1 VTFASSTAAS
11 LYVRATWLSSRPWN
25 VLKVPHLV
33 AVGFHLRVVAV
44 RVLHDLID
52 HELGITTNIEVS
64 DPEFDGDAQ
73 PVNEIL
79 ALCYIVGGGEME
91 SDHVA
96 HVNSEG

>member
-1 VTFASSTAAS
+1 VEF
-11 LYVRATWLSSRPWN
+11 
-25 VLKVPHLV
+25 VLKAPYLV

-73 PVNEIL
+73 PVNESL
-79 ALCYIVGGGEME
+79 VLSYIVGGSKME
-91 SDHVA
+91 SNRVV